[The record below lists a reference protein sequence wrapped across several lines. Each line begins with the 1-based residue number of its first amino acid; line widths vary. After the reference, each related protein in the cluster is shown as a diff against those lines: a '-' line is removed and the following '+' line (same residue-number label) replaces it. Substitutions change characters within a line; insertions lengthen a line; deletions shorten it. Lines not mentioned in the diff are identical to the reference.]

1 MQFYVIIA
9 LFNQLEFKIMK
20 KLIIISALAF
30 SGYALAD
37 NIALISN
44 DPIASFHFKDDKTTN
59 ISHNTEQYISDLD
72 KQSKLSITERNRIV
86 NIAKSMLKTKYV
98 YGGKSKTGVDCSGL
112 VSYVFNKIGLP
123 LNGTARDIAKQGT
136 KINRE
141 KAINGNLMAGD
152 LLFFNTTGK
161 PNSHVGIVINKDTFI
176 HASTGQRKVVI
187 ARLNSSYFKNKL
199 EFAKRF

>member
-1 MQFYVIIA
+1 
-9 LFNQLEFKIMK
+9 MK
-20 KLIIISALAF
+20 KFVLLSACLM
-30 SGYALAD
+30 SCSTYVLAD
-37 NIALISN
+37 NIALIAN
-44 DPIASFHFKDDKTTN
+44 DPITAIHFKEAKSHLIENKDKFNKTDN
-59 ISHNTEQYISDLD
+59 SALSDV
-72 KQSKLSITERNRIV
+72 ERAKIV
-86 NIAKSMLKTKYV
+86 ELAKSMLKTRYV
-98 YGGKSKTGVDCSGL
+98 YGGKGKKGVDCSGL

-123 LNGTARDIAKQGT
+123 LNGAARDIAKQGT

-176 HASTGQRKVVI
+176 HASTGHRKVVV
-187 ARLNSSYFKNKL
+187 ASLNSSYFKNKL